1 MYRLPSQFDAR
12 PKHVPESAAGGGST
26 TSTCSCCV
34 ITLLT
39 TNVLA
44 ARQLATLAS
53 KANATRAA
61 LEPLSAPETSPIP
74 ATKNISP
81 TAWGALGFFIFPF
94 AALVG
99 SALSG
104 GLSLGAPI
112 FAVAIVIGAF
122 CLAYDKLTNNPR
134 RGALIAILFIAA
146 ASVGAAA
153 EVFLWLVVVFK

>member
-1 MYRLPSQFDAR
+1 MYRLPSQFDAQ

-34 ITLLT
+34 ITLLA

-44 ARQLATLAS
+44 ARQLATLAT
-53 KANATRAA
+53 KANTAATAVVTTESSVA
-61 LEPLSAPETSPIP
+61 TTP
-74 ATKNISP
+74 ATKASP
-81 TAWGALGFFIFPF
+81 KAWGALGFFIFPF

-99 SALSG
+99 FALSG
-104 GLSLGAPI
+104 GLSLGAPV

-134 RGALIAILFIAA
+134 RGALIAILFIAG
-146 ASVGAAA
+146 ASVGAVA
-153 EVFLWLVVVFK
+153 EVFLWLGAVF